1 MFLIVMNTH
10 DTGTVA
16 VNEYLIDEC
25 DNNSI
30 FPSCFPHGIKKK
42 KEREREYWFP
52 FVIVLL
58 WALLELF
65 DKVVW

>member
-42 KEREREYWFP
+42 KKRERILVP
-52 FVIVLL
+52 ICDSSTLGT
-58 WALLELF
+58 AGII
-65 DKVVW
+65 

>member
-1 MFLIVMNTH
+1 MFFIVVNTH
-10 DTGTVA
+10 DIGTVV

-25 DNNSI
+25 DNKNSI

-42 KEREREYWFP
+42 KKKRENWFP
-52 FVIVLL
+52 FVIFLL

-65 DKVVW
+65 VKVV

>member
-30 FPSCFPHGIKKK
+30 FPSCFSHGIKKK
-42 KEREREYWFP
+42 KRERERILVP
-52 FVIVLL
+52 ICDSSTLGT
-58 WALLELF
+58 AGII
-65 DKVVW
+65 